1 MLVVTALFWMVA
13 FGIMAHFLAN
23 EVKDL
28 RRVVREKARLD
39 ARRVNGMT
47 FASAPRL
54 ARGALG

>member
-13 FGIMAHFLAN
+13 FGIMTHFLAN

-39 ARRVNGMT
+39 ARRVNGTT